1 MPRVPRDLEIYPSL
15 LMLKRGG
22 DKRDFRK
29 GGGGGETIYGAFISL
44 QINLHSCL
52 KDIVSIHART
62 KPIIHSLHQLKK

>member
-29 GGGGGETIYGAFISL
+29 GGGGETIDGAFISL
-44 QINLHSCL
+44 HIDVHSCF
-52 KDIVSIHART
+52 
-62 KPIIHSLHQLKK
+62 